1 MSPANL
7 RVIRYQQR
15 QSVGMIRAKKLSQA
29 LLEAAVGVS
38 VAHVEQLCML
48 HCSSLPLERLC

>member
-15 QSVGMIRAKKLSQA
+15 QSVGMVRAKKLSQA

-38 VAHVEQLCML
+38 TALLLML
-48 HCSSLPLERLC
+48 HSSACCIAHGCP